1 MKIQINEESKK
12 VLTLSEMPI
21 VKKIIKDFKEDGND
35 LNWELEILK
44 NIFGADE
51 IIKSTA
57 SISKNCRAYNVFN
70 DESENIDIWI
80 KATLYNHYSSENDG
94 GVFYMVGAYL
104 SDLWQATADNWEE
117 LKSRMFVRKFLE
129 QT

>member
-1 MKIQINEESKK
+1 MKIQIDEESKK

-21 VKKIIKDFKEDGND
+21 IKKIIKDFKEDGND
-35 LNWELEILK
+35 LSWELEILM
-44 NIFGADE
+44 NVFGANE

-57 SISKNCRAYNVFN
+57 SISKNCRACNVFN
-70 DESENIDIWI
+70 DESGNIDIWI
-80 KATLYNHYSSENDG
+80 TVTLYNTYSSENGG

-117 LKSRMFVRKFLE
+117 LKGRMHVRKFLE
-129 QT
+129 TI